1 MSDTGARD
9 KENGGLTAAEYVLG
23 VLDADARRA
32 AERRIARDMVFA
44 REVGLGSAATTEEPH
59 GMVLTYHVVPGRI
72 TANDLMEMVK
82 KAGGKAMLKTVE
94 GEELT
99 VEMKDW
105 RHLDL
110 GCQRRRRQDHHQERD
125 AVERRDPRHRHRAA
139 AELTLPRVSSA
150 PAKPAARVAAGLFL
164 RSSAQP
170 RGGAFNTSI
179 FAAAPRRGRSS
190 PSASHRSSSRAC
202 RG

>member
-44 REVGLGSAATTEEPH
+44 REVAFWEERLGGLADAVPEVAPPADGWACIEAGLGSAATTEEPH

-99 VEMKDW
+99 VEMKDGAIW
-105 RHLDL
+105 IW
-110 GCQRRRRQDHHQERD
+110 D
-125 AVERRDPRHRHRAA
+125 AKGDAA
-139 AELTLPRVSSA
+139 KITIKNVMQSNGVIHVIDTVLLPS
-150 PAKPAARVAAGLFL
+150 
-164 RSSAQP
+164 
-170 RGGAFNTSI
+170 
-179 FAAAPRRGRSS
+179 
-190 PSASHRSSSRAC
+190 
-202 RG
+202 